1 MAKARDMSAMVDIK
15 IRMREP
21 LRAEIEQSAS
31 SRGVSMNTEMVDRL
45 AASFNRQRTGEA
57 LDFSHGGRLAGSVQ
71 IIAKV
76 IEFAAHEALLL
87 SPDGRGKDWL
97 SEPYV
102 FDQVAK
108 ALGRVIEGLRPVGD
122 PAPPTLT
129 DANRDDWHGVDL
141 SPIAERIGERASA
154 TVLDA
159 VIDPTDAA
167 LGLGAWAKSA
177 ADKLGEKLVA
187 RIRARERGR
196 Q

>member
-87 SPDGRGKDWL
+87 SPDGRL
-97 SEPYV
+97 
-102 FDQVAK
+102 
-108 ALGRVIEGLRPVGD
+108 
-122 PAPPTLT
+122 
-129 DANRDDWHGVDL
+129 
-141 SPIAERIGERASA
+141 IG
-154 TVLDA
+154 
-159 VIDPTDAA
+159 
-167 LGLGAWAKSA
+167 GFG
-177 ADKLGEKLVA
+177 
-187 RIRARERGR
+187 
-196 Q
+196 

>member
-1 MAKARDMSAMVDIK
+1 
-15 IRMREP
+15 
-21 LRAEIEQSAS
+21 
-31 SRGVSMNTEMVDRL
+31 MNTEMVDRL

-129 DANRDDWHGVDL
+129 DANSHTTQNGFDVLRQLKTETMPSGNLTQTRTYDPAGNLL
-141 SPIAERIGERASA
+141 SLTDYNGKTTTYTYDALNRITQVSLGDGSTIDYTWDSAGNLVSIAIKG
-154 TVLDA
+154 
-159 VIDPTDAA
+159 
-167 LGLGAWAKSA
+167 
-177 ADKLGEKLVA
+177 
-187 RIRARERGR
+187 